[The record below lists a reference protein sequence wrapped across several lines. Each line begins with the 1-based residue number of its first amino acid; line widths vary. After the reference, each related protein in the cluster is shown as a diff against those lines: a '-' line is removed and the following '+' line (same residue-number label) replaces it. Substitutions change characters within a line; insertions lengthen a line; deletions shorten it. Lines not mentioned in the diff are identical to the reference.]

1 MAGFDPNQPRDNEGQ
16 WTEAEISARKAAGL
30 SILDKPLKKNKN
42 NLWMFH
48 KSSPDKD
55 PGKRWDQPLITYK
68 ELAQIC
74 ARNDSLRISEVVKS
88 KVGSQGE
95 MSLFGNGASE
105 MEYWVQL
112 SQNRGWKNLIKVE
125 EEVYRYYEQ
134 LSTGMQTKG

>member
-1 MAGFDPNQPRDNEGQ
+1 M
-16 WTEAEISARKAAGL
+16 
-30 SILDKPLKKNKN
+30 DKPLKKNKN

-112 SQNRGWKNLIKVE
+112 SQNRGWKNLIKVD

-134 LSTGMQTKG
+134 LSMGMQTKG